1 MEYLY
6 EELDRLIA
14 EWQRTTD
21 PVQKQELD
29 YEIEN
34 CVAEMGA

>member
-6 EELDRLIA
+6 EELNRLIA
-14 EWQRTTD
+14 EEQKTTD
-21 PVQKQELD
+21 PVRKQELN

-34 CVAEMGA
+34 CVAEIGA